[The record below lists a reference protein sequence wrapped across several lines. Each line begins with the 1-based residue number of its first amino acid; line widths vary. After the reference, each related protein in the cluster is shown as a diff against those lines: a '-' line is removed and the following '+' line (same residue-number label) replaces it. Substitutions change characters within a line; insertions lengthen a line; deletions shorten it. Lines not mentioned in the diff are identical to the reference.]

1 MVPALGIE
9 LSSNAY
15 KAIAS
20 PFMLYGLIMAESKG
34 IEPSNS
40 YERRRFS
47 RPFVPMD
54 ARLRISKL
62 SKNWWS
68 REMPPLTPFY
78 GSTLLS
84 RQV

>member
-62 SKNWWS
+62 SKNMEEPRDAASHSVLW
-68 REMPPLTPFY
+68 EHTA
-78 GSTLLS
+78 
-84 RQV
+84 